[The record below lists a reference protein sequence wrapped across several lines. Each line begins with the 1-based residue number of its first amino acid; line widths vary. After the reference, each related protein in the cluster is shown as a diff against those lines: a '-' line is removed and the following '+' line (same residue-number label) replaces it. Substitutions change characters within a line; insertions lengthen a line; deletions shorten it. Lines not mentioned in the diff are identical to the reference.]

1 MWGIT
6 LFCNRHKAVARQFQL
21 EGVKDGERG
30 EDNHKMAFSTKVL
43 AMIDV
48 NISGAFRALLM
59 MKIDFSLMRNFV
71 RV

>member
-6 LFCNRHKAVARQFQL
+6 LFCNRHKAVARQFQ
-21 EGVKDGERG
+21 GERG